1 MKKKIVS
8 LLLAL
13 AVAMSMLAGCGGT
26 KDTANG
32 TSAGG
37 VESGTED
44 AGNNEET
51 QEATTEDNT
60 QTSGSTSENAGG
72 TVAVTLLNVFEQEAA
87 SGKDVEALATL
98 LSENDV
104 FSEVATLVMP
114 VEEGYLNGFDDEI
127 TGFIQ
132 GATFAPMIGT
142 IPFVG
147 YIFETED
154 PDALIETLE
163 AHAMLNWNIC
173 TEADEK
179 VVAAKGNLVF
189 FVMAPYSFDQ

>member
-51 QEATTEDNT
+51 QEAITEDNT

-72 TVAVTLLNVFEQEAA
+72 TVAITLLNVFEQEAA